1 MPGFSST
8 YSPLL
13 LSLFLI
19 ISAAA
24 SFFFYRNSLLS
35 KSKKYFL
42 IALKTIGIFLLLA
55 LFIEPA
61 LSRLIDPHSGRLDL
75 ILIDN
80 SRSNQIN
87 NKEQTIRTFAGE
99 KGLFSGDHK
108 VFLFSNTLKYTES
121 ADSISLNGF
130 ETNLNNALRD
140 LRENFPGRDFNSI
153 TIISDGIFTSGGN
166 PLYEAKTFQA
176 PFLTLAIG
184 DTVQQN
190 DIVVRSVASNE
201 KAFTNIPVKIKANV
215 NVYGF
220 NTGAIELNLLR
231 EGQIISSRQITLTG
245 NNSYDAEF
253 DVTENSPGKVRYRI
267 EAKGLPGEL
276 TDKNNYNDF
285 YITFIDNKVNILV
298 ISGGPSYDDAFITGV
313 LRRISNYNITFRTA
327 KSPGEFY
334 EGGIDDRMYAEL
346 SALFLLNFPAS
357 QSAANVTGSIAEK
370 VKTYKIPVIFF
381 AGKNTDYSKL
391 QAFEESLPFSVS
403 RPNSGESLFNM
414 QIVASE
420 DNPVSRITEINSTAQ
435 IFRNVSGIIPKPGAV
450 TLATDKFSGEP
461 VIMTRTSGELKST
474 AFLGYGLWRW
484 KLNSSSNAEKTL
496 ERFLLE
502 TINIT
507 LQKEKKTKFRVYP
520 EKDFFDYSENIKIS
534 AEVFDDNFLP
544 TRNAVLN
551 GKVLKKDGT
560 KAADLNFTASENK
573 YTAEISPLVT
583 GDYYIEAD
591 AELNGVYYAKDN
603 SRFTTDTL
611 NTEFLET
618 RTNISALNEI
628 SLNTGG
634 KILTKDTDLNSEISN
649 IVNPNSGLTGLL
661 KTVKFNLWENIW
673 VLGLILLFFSAEWA
687 LRKRNNIP

>member
-24 SFFFYRNSLLS
+24 SFFFYRNSLIS
-35 KSKKYFL
+35 KGKKYFL

-87 NKEQTIRTFAGE
+87 DKEQIIRTIAGE

-121 ADSISLNGF
+121 ADSISFNGF
-130 ETNLNNALRD
+130 ETNLSSALKD
-140 LRENFPGRDFNSI
+140 LRQNFPGRDFNSI

-166 PLYEAKTFQA
+166 PLYEAKTFLA

-190 DIVVRSVASNE
+190 DIVIRSVASNE

-220 NTGAIELNLLR
+220 NTGVIELNLLR
-231 EGQIISSRQITLTG
+231 EGQIISSKQITLTV

-276 TDKNNYNDF
+276 TYKNNHSDF

-327 KSPGEFY
+327 KSPSEFY
-334 EGGIDDRMYAEL
+334 EGGIDDRMHAEL

-357 QSAANVTGSIAEK
+357 QTAANVTGSIAEK
-370 VKTYKIPVIFF
+370 VKTYNTPVIFF
-381 AGKNTDYSKL
+381 AGKNSDYSKL

-414 QIVASE
+414 QIVATE
-420 DNPVSRITEINSTAQ
+420 DNPVSRITEINSTTQ

-507 LQKEKKTKFRVYP
+507 LQKEKKTKFKVYP

-573 YTAEISPLVT
+573 YTAEITPLVP

-634 KILTKDTDLNSEISN
+634 KILTKEADLKSEITN